1 MQTYEVVATG
11 KTTYRF
17 YVGASSYKQAVEN
30 AADTLIEAVVDLFHE
45 VTDPNLDPVCYFA
58 IQDENGGQRNVFFLF
73 IVNEETSARYS
84 LKTFTRATDA
94 VYLEKKFNLV
104 IRRYV

>member
-1 MQTYEVVATG
+1 MNTYLIVATG
-11 KTTYRF
+11 KTSYRF

-30 AADTLIEAVVDLFHE
+30 AADTLIESVVDLFHE

-58 IQDENGGQRNVFFLF
+58 IQDEDGDQRNVFFLY
-73 IVNEETSARYS
+73 IVNEENSARYS

-94 VYLEKKFNLV
+94 VYLEKKFNLL
-104 IRRYV
+104 IRRDV